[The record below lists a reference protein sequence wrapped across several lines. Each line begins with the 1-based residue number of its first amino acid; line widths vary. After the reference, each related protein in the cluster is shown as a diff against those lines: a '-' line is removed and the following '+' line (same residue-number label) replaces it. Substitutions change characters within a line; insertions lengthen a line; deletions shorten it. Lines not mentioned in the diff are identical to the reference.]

1 MFLDAGCQLNLDV
14 SQSGDNILHYLV
26 SHARTRKV
34 EPMLQAIMNAV
45 STIHIYLDV
54 NKYAYFCYIPIL
66 MIKNYK
72 IIPVLKCI

>member
-26 SHARTRKV
+26 NHAKTRKV

-45 STIHIYLDV
+45 SNFKVNIYV
-54 NKYAYFCYIPIL
+54 NIFSSKKLNGAI
-66 MIKNYK
+66 
-72 IIPVLKCI
+72 

>member
-26 SHARTRKV
+26 NHARTRKV

-45 STIHIYLDV
+45 SKTLAFFKKMAFIVLWLD
-54 NKYAYFCYIPIL
+54 N
-66 MIKNYK
+66 
-72 IIPVLKCI
+72 